1 MIYFSFISF
10 CRQSSIRLNVIYH
23 IFVCFST
30 YYLYF
35 ISLFVFYAQHL
46 SFKTCRM
53 LKKIVTGI
61 SLQHMT
67 IKKKCL
73 CHYTNISLFHP
84 SFIFPE
90 SCFLKIPLRLLY
102 EIRKSSE
109 NFVSA
114 SVIPCSFKKSVDRTH
129 IMIRQYPADF
139 FFLPALACF
148 QQFFMYRILSCD
160 YCFFLSDARL
170 YPVTIFP

>member
-1 MIYFSFISF
+1 MPSHQLPVRQTEIQVLLFRTYSYLPMDVLQALISF
-10 CRQSSIRLNVIYH
+10 VDNRQCLNVIYH
-23 IFVCFST
+23 IFVYFST

-46 SFKTCRM
+46 SFQNLLHT
-53 LKKIVTGI
+53 KKIVTGI

-90 SCFLKIPLRLLY
+90 SCSPRSLYDFFMKSESPVKTSRLL
-102 EIRKSSE
+102 
-109 NFVSA
+109 
-114 SVIPCSFKKSVDRTH
+114 PSF
-129 IMIRQYPADF
+129 
-139 FFLPALACF
+139 PALLKVCG
-148 QQFFMYRILSCD
+148 S
-160 YCFFLSDARL
+160 
-170 YPVTIFP
+170 

>member
-1 MIYFSFISF
+1 MTASDDIFFFYIF
-10 CRQSSIRLNVIYH
+10 CRQSSMRLNVIYH
-23 IFVCFST
+23 IFVYFST

-46 SFKTCRM
+46 SFQN
-53 LKKIVTGI
+53 LLHVKKIVTGI

-90 SCFLKIPLRLLY
+90 SCSPRFLYDFFMK
-102 EIRKSSE
+102 SE
-109 NFVSA
+109 NPVKTSCLLPSFPALLKVCGSYPYNDPTIHCRFLL
-114 SVIPCSFKKSVDRTH
+114 SSCSC
-129 IMIRQYPADF
+129 M
-139 FFLPALACF
+139 LPAVL
-148 QQFFMYRILSCD
+148 YV
-160 YCFFLSDARL
+160 SDI
-170 YPVTIFP
+170 VV

>member
-1 MIYFSFISF
+1 MTASDDIFFFYIF
-10 CRQSSIRLNVIYH
+10 CRQSSMRLNVIYH
-23 IFVCFST
+23 IFVYFST

-46 SFKTCRM
+46 SFQNLLHT
-53 LKKIVTGI
+53 KKIVTGI

-90 SCFLKIPLRLLY
+90 SCSPRSLYNFFMKSESPVKTSCLLPSFPVLLKVCESYSYNDPT
-102 EIRKSSE
+102 
-109 NFVSA
+109 
-114 SVIPCSFKKSVDRTH
+114 IPCRFLLSSCSC
-129 IMIRQYPADF
+129 M
-139 FFLPALACF
+139 LPAVL
-148 QQFFMYRILSCD
+148 YV
-160 YCFFLSDARL
+160 SDI
-170 YPVTIFP
+170 VV